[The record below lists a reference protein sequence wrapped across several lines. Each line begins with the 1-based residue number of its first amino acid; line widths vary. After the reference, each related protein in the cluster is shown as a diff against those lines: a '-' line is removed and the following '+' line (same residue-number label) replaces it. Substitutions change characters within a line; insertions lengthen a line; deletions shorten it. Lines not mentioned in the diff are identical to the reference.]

1 MSDIIIYNGRKTPLN
16 NKLLNLL
23 KSDGISYLTVESIE
37 DLITNMSNQEFKS
50 VHICLNEVFPT
61 KILETITKSKI
72 YSFNRGLSITVQFSH
87 YYFSEFNRA
96 VISGAN
102 WIIVDPIETSDLF
115 RSIKGSVEKILPP
128 VKEKDFLGGITP
140 ILCRIKV
147 FARAGKIHKE
157 PLGNMHIETNLNL
170 QIGDKVKINSLFKL
184 NTEQDQH
191 VYVKEKVEE
200 DNYYNFNYSYTLTSV
215 PFFEESYDET
225 ILNEKKNR
233 IKNWIDKSKNDLVI
247 PKTKCLFIGNKLPK
261 EIEDSIEKNIFS
273 LYQISIDNLDG
284 LILSRIN
291 PKIIYFESE
300 DKNIKKIVRDW
311 VEKKDDPVNKK
322 NIFFIRGY
330 ESEDS
335 EIPYL
340 PLIEKEK
347 FSKNFLNLLKPFL
360 RERVEASLENFYYIN
375 RKSVISKCD
384 LELSGFVLD
393 TTGYLILLLS
403 PSDVFPGTII
413 LIEGA
418 GKTKEENFKIFI
430 KVIYSKKSEDSLN
443 YNLYGQILP
452 LTEKINRV
460 FFPTEKHKE
469 EIFSKKWVQRYEK
482 SSLSTRHIKNKNS
495 IYIILNKLILAL
507 NLLIFVLMFVL
518 IINRKS

>member
-1 MSDIIIYNGRKTPLN
+1 MSDIIIYNGRKKPLN
-16 NKLLNLL
+16 SKLLELL

-61 KILETITKSKI
+61 RILETITKSKI

-128 VKEKDFLGGITP
+128 VKEKDFMGGITP
-140 ILCRIKV
+140 IICKISV

-191 VYVKEKVEE
+191 VFVKEKVEE
-200 DNYYNFNYSYTLTSV
+200 DNYYNYNYSYTLTSI

-225 ILNEKKNR
+225 ILNEKENR
-233 IKNWIDKSKNDLVI
+233 IKNWITKSKNDLVI

-273 LYQISIDNLDG
+273 LYQVTKDNLDG
-284 LILSRIN
+284 ITLNRIN

-300 DKNIKKIVRDW
+300 DKSIQKLVNDW
-311 VEKKDDPVNKK
+311 VENKNDPVNNK
-322 NIFFIRGY
+322 NVFFIRGY
-330 ESEDS
+330 ESESSDM
-335 EIPYL
+335 PYL
-340 PLIEKEK
+340 PLIEKEM
-347 FSKNFLNLLKPFL
+347 FPKNFLNLLEPFL
-360 RERVEASLENFYYIN
+360 RERVETSLEKFYYIN
-375 RKSVISKCD
+375 RKSVISKCN

-393 TTGYLILLLS
+393 TTGYLILILS

-413 LIEGA
+413 LVEGA
-418 GKTKEENFKIFI
+418 GSTKEENFKIFI

-452 LTEKINRV
+452 LTEKMNRI
-460 FFPTEKHKE
+460 FFPSEKDKE
-469 EIFSKKWVQRYEK
+469 EIFSKKWVQKYEK
-482 SSLSTRHIKNKNS
+482 SSLSTNKIKNKNS
-495 IYIILNKLILAL
+495 LYIVLNKLILAL
-507 NLLIFVLMFVL
+507 ILLIFVLMFIL
-518 IINRKS
+518 IITRKA